1 MKISRFFEHSEN
13 PIQIKLE
20 DKSLET
26 WNFIKQYLDVLDF
39 NTYMENSNLY
49 QVVARS
55 LDDIVGVSIFKMKDG
70 KIHINYSAVV
80 EEKRSRGLNVEMTS
94 EIEKIAKENNVEVIT
109 TNVRESNPASIN
121 SYLKSGFKINTNYSL
136 SYPDGEKKIAL
147 FKRL

>member
-1 MKISRFFEHSEN
+1 MKIYRFFEHSEN
-13 PIQIKLE
+13 PIKIKLE

-26 WNFIKQYLDVLDF
+26 WNFTKKFLDVLDF

-94 EIEKIAKENNVEVIT
+94 EIEKIAKENNVDVIT

>member
-1 MKISRFFEHSEN
+1 MKIYRFFEHSEN
-13 PIQIKLE
+13 PIKIKLE

-26 WNFIKQYLDVLDF
+26 WNFTKKFLDVLDF

>member
-26 WNFIKQYLDVLDF
+26 WNFTKKFLDVLDF